1 MKNIQA
7 PRRGTVRTALALWV
21 GLGVCLA
28 AGLAG
33 CSARPPLPTVAK
45 VELPRFMG
53 PWYVI
58 ATIPTFLE
66 KDAWNAVE
74 TYELAADG
82 TIATTF
88 NFRKGGFD
96 GPLKTFHPRGFVRDR
111 ATNATWGMQFL
122 WPFKAEFLITH
133 LDERYTQTVIGRTAR
148 DYVWI
153 MARTPTMAEADYAA
167 LVAQLRAQGY
177 AVEQLR
183 RVPQRWPAVAG
194 VPAAELTALQ
204 ASQPALRVVDVRS
217 AAEFA
222 AGHVPG
228 AVNVPLES
236 VQANALAAGL
246 KPADSLVL
254 YCASG
259 RRAGLAAAAL
269 QAQGFTTVRHLEGD
283 FNAWQ
288 ANGQPVSK

>member
-1 MKNIQA
+1 
-7 PRRGTVRTALALWV
+7 
-21 GLGVCLA
+21 
-28 AGLAG
+28 
-33 CSARPPLPTVAK
+33 
-45 VELPRFMG
+45 MG

-88 NFRKGGFD
+88 TFRAGGFD
-96 GPLKTFHPRGFVRDR
+96 GPLKTYHPRGYVRDTT
-111 ATNATWGMQFL
+111 TNATWGMQFL

-153 MARTPTMAEADYAA
+153 MARTPTMPEAEYQA
-167 LVAQLRAQGY
+167 LVDSLLKQGY

-183 RVPQRWPAVAG
+183 RVPQRWPAVAA
-194 VPAAELTALQ
+194 VPAAGLAVLQ
-204 ASQPALRVVDVRS
+204 SSAPTLRVVDVRS
-217 AAEFA
+217 PEEFA

-228 AVNVPLES
+228 AVNVSLERLQTDP
-236 VQANALAAGL
+236 VAAGL
-246 KPADSLVL
+246 KPEEAIVL
-254 YCASG
+254 YCVTGPRSL
-259 RRAGLAAAAL
+259 RAAAAL
-269 QAQGFTTVRHLEGD
+269 QARGFTNVQQLAGHFEG
-283 FNAWQ
+283 WQ
-288 ANGQPVSK
+288 AAGQPIER

>member
-1 MKNIQA
+1 MK
-7 PRRGTVRTALALWV
+7 RYK
-21 GLGVCLA
+21 GLGRWWVLVWLGLG
-28 AGLAG
+28 AGLSA
-33 CSARPPLPTVAK
+33 CSTQPPLPTVAK
-45 VELPRFMG
+45 VDLPRFMG

-88 NFRKGGFD
+88 NFRKGGFE
-96 GPLKTFHPRGFVRDR
+96 GPLKTYHPRGFVRDTT
-111 ATNATWGMQFL
+111 TNATWGMQFL

-133 LDERYTQTVIGRTAR
+133 LDERYAWTVIGRTAR

-153 MARTPTMAEADYAA
+153 MARTPTMDEAQYQT

-177 AVEQLR
+177 PVERLR
-183 RVPQRWPAVAG
+183 RVPQRWPSVAA
-194 VPAAELTALQ
+194 VPAAGLAALQ
-204 ASQPALRVVDVRS
+204 AGTPGLRVVDVRS
-217 AAEFA
+217 ADEFA

-228 AVNVPLES
+228 AVNVPLEQL
-236 VQANALAAGL
+236 QAAPLAAGL
-246 KPADSLVL
+246 KPSETLVL

-259 RRAGLAAAAL
+259 RRAGLAAGAL
-269 QAQGFTTVRHLEGD
+269 QAHGFTAVQQLEGHY
-283 FNAWQ
+283 AGWQ
-288 ANGQPVSK
+288 AAGQPIAR